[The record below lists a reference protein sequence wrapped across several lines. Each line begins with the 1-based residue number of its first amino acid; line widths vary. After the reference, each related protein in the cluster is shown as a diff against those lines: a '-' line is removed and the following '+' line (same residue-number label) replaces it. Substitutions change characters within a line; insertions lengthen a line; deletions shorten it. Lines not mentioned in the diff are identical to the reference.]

1 MYIISVN
8 GHSMNCE
15 QKWGKGGVGGYN
27 VFNPLLFSDKR
38 SQTQGYN
45 AIKPKSI
52 FTFDSFSITFTRVV
66 AK

>member
-8 GHSMNCE
+8 GQSMNCE
-15 QKWGKGGVGGYN
+15 QKWEKGGVGEYN
-27 VFNPLLFSDKR
+27 VFNPLLFADKR

-45 AIKPKSI
+45 TIKPKQI
-52 FTFDSFSITFTRVV
+52 FTFDSFRITFTRVV